1 MENEIKGLE
10 QSIERLETAF
20 NQPAKRSLNPYR
32 DMVIEEIAQKIETL
46 QGFGQDTIAS
56 FTIFIRSLKE

>member
-32 DMVIEEIAQKIETL
+32 DMVIEEIAQKIETM

-56 FTIFIRSLKE
+56 FAIFIRSMKE

>member
-32 DMVIEEIAQKIETL
+32 DMVIEEVAQKIETM

-56 FTIFIRSLKE
+56 FAIFIRSMKE